1 MLLLL
6 VLAFTSL
13 RPAIEAQAKT
23 HIQTVDRIAI
33 QAWVTHRQIADKEI
47 RRVRLRERHQATY
60 DLIDASIAR
69 TEANLNERLKQELE
83 KFPPPKQPF
92 PTPKQPMT
100 VAEMRKTVAEIRKTL
115 EEAKKTSERIRARD

>member
-1 MLLLL
+1 MLFLL

-33 QAWVTHRQIADKEI
+33 QAWVAHRQIADKEI
-47 RRVRLRERHQATY
+47 RRVRLRERHRATY
-60 DLIDASIAR
+60 DLIDASIAQ
-69 TEANLNERLKQELE
+69 TEANLHERLNQTLE

-92 PTPKQPMT
+92 PPPKQPMT
-100 VAEMRKTVAEIRKTL
+100 VAEMRKTL